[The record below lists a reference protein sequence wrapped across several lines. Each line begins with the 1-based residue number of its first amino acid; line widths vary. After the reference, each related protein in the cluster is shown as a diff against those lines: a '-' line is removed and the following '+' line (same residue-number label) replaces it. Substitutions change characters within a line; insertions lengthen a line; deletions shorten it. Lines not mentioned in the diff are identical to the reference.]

1 MPSTNKRALEL
12 DMDTKYQKTVV
23 MGFIKIWR
31 IFANNKKSKA
41 ASILL
46 WLGGHFYLKGPAHS
60 KNENLYF

>member
-46 WLGGHFYLKGPAHS
+46 WPGGQFYLKGPAHS
-60 KNENLYF
+60 KK